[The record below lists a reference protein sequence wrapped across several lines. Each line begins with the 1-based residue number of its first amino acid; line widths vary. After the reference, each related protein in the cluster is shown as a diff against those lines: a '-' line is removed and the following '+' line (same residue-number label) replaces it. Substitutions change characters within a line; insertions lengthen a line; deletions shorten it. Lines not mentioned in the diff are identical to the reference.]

1 TCQPQPGLGKNRA
14 RPVTMGA
21 TPPNP
26 EGSLR
31 VPPSRWGLRPQTPRD
46 RCASLRHDGGYAPK
60 PRGIAARPSV
70 TMGATPPNPEGSL
83 RVPPSRWGLR
93 PQTPRDR
100 CASLRHDGG

>member
-1 TCQPQPGLGKNRA
+1 VSTAAGAREKSRPAGHDGGYAPKPRGIAA
-14 RPVTMGA
+14 RPSVTMGA

-83 RVPPSRWGLR
+83 RVPPSRWG
-93 PQTPRDR
+93 
-100 CASLRHDGG
+100 